1 MCILMVY
8 NIFLIHVVE
17 IYLIY
22 LQNEFLMPYI
32 NVNFCLGFTPLFFIS
47 LYIFLH
53 MVLNILQR
61 VSSQGIYEF
70 REVCAGLD
78 YWAYSSHAWWS
89 VASFGQ
95 TSKEEPLQTP
105 LEKALQWAEKG
116 EPDIAVQGF
125 VPPREERISFAAL
138 QPIAGTYFHLLIYFF
153 LLLLPKHQRSTSW
166 LVGIYSSPHCKGCR
180 FSTEPC

>member
-1 MCILMVY
+1 M
-8 NIFLIHVVE
+8 
-17 IYLIY
+17 YLIY
-22 LQNEFLMPYI
+22 FQNELLIPYI
-32 NVNFCLGFTPLFFIS
+32 YVKLFLGFTLVFIS
-47 LYIFLH
+47 PYIFLH
-53 MVLNILQR
+53 MVLNIFQK
-61 VSSQGIYEF
+61 VTSPGIYEF
-70 REVCAGLD
+70 REVCDGFE
-78 YWAYSSHAWWS
+78 YWAYSSNAWWS

-138 QPIAGTYFHLLIYFF
+138 QPIAGTHSHLFIYFF
-153 LLLLPKHQRSTSW
+153 LPLLPNHQRPIAW
-166 LVGIYSSPHCKGCR
+166 VVGIYSSPRCKGCR